1 MTGHLCIY
9 NYFEKQRKELF
20 NYINNYLLKGR
31 VKACEFK
38 KDNMDRSRS
47 FMDLK
52 LDARDAVEA
61 LDILLEDE
69 DIRNFKMR
77 GSHEV
82 PKMKFM
88 LKCNNF

>member
-1 MTGHLCIY
+1 
-9 NYFEKQRKELF
+9 
-20 NYINNYLLKGR
+20 
-31 VKACEFK
+31 
-38 KDNMDRSRS
+38 
-47 FMDLK
+47 MDLK